1 MNNEILIVDDAI
13 FMRRIIKTALIESGF
28 ENIQEAKDGEEAV
41 RLYKSRKPDIVLLD
55 ITMPG
60 KSGIEVL
67 EEIRE
72 EAPDAVV
79 IMCSAIGQE
88 KTIEKAVR
96 KGASGYIIKPF
107 KKEELAEKIR
117 KYL

>member
-1 MNNEILIVDDAI
+1 MKNEILIVDDAL
-13 FMRRIIKTALIESGF
+13 FMRRIIKAALEESGYDH
-28 ENIQEAKDGEEAV
+28 ILEAKDGEEAV
-41 RLYKSRKPDIVLLD
+41 RIFKSRKPDIVLLD

-67 EEIRE
+67 EEIRAE
-72 EAPDAVV
+72 DPDAVV

-96 KGASGYIIKPF
+96 IGASGYIIKPF
-107 KKEELAEKIR
+107 KKEELAEIIK
-117 KYL
+117 KFL

>member
-1 MNNEILIVDDAI
+1 MNNEILIVDDAL
-13 FMRRIIKTALIESGF
+13 FMRRIIRTALLECGF
-28 ENIQEAKDGEEAV
+28 ENVQEAKDGEEAV
-41 RLYKSRKPDIVLLD
+41 RLFKSLKPRIVLLD

-67 EEIRE
+67 EEIRAE
-72 EAPDAVV
+72 DPGAVI

-107 KKEELAEKIR
+107 KKEELAETIK